1 MTEPASI
8 LAPVAAAAPKPG
20 TVRVLRA
27 LLDFAR
33 TQGTQAS
40 TYRGIVMLLT
50 AFGVYLKPELVAAIT
65 AVGMG
70 ISGAIA
76 VLLPDTAPSEP

>member
-1 MTEPASI
+1 MSDTDTHPRQQVVSVVGRRSI
-8 LAPVAAAAPKPG
+8 LGAA
-20 TVRVLRA
+20 VR
-27 LLDFAR
+27 FAK

-50 AFGVYLKPELVAAIT
+50 SFGVYLKPELVAAIT

-70 ISGAIA
+70 LSGLIA
-76 VLLPDTAPSEP
+76 VLVPDAAPAE

>member
-1 MTEPASI
+1 MTDQTSPI
-8 LAPVAAAAPKPG
+8 APVAAATPKSG
-20 TVRVLRA
+20 YARVLRA
-27 LLDFAR
+27 LVNFAK

-50 AFGVYLKPELVAAIT
+50 ACGVYLKPEMIAAIT
-65 AVGMG
+65 AAGMG

-76 VLLPDTAPSEP
+76 VLLPDTSPSEP